1 MRYVFCYGLRKPF
14 GQQVIMSRLTHKV
27 RSIRAHVQGESLKAW
42 VPTVGRFS
50 SSGRLHIAEKAIE
63 SSQQMNVID
72 IRTGR
77 PLGEQAPFL
86 AHFQV
91 IDEPCRR
98 RQAPTDL
105 VGFTAIVSR
114 QAAYRLAAA
123 ASEQI
128 GVSVALRSAV
138 VSAIRADVPLAQ
150 QEAAPFSIIV
160 QPDPQTSDSAWLFS
174 AELCRQSV
182 AALARL
188 AGEMGACEERMAG

>member
-1 MRYVFCYGLRKPF
+1 MLCGPRKPF
-14 GQQVIMSRLTHKV
+14 GQQVAMSRLTHKV

-77 PLGEQAPFL
+77 PLGEPAKL
-86 AHFQV
+86 IAHFEI

-98 RQAPTDL
+98 RQMPTDL
-105 VGFTAIVSR
+105 VGFTAVVSR
-114 QAAYRLAAA
+114 KAAYRLAAE
-123 ASEQI
+123 ASAQI

-138 VSAIRADVPLAQ
+138 VSGIHGNAPVAPAEV
-150 QEAAPFSIIV
+150 APFSICM
-160 QPDPQTSDSAWLFS
+160 QPEPEAGEDAWLFS
-174 AELCRQSV
+174 AELTRKSV
-182 AALARL
+182 GTLARL
-188 AGEMGACEERMAG
+188 AHDLGAYEQRLAS